1 MAITNYKESRHD
13 AFIQLTEKRVNKAL
27 RAIESV
33 EKLSEKKNY
42 VYSKEESDQL
52 IAALKEQVI
61 KLEKAF
67 DQSDENELNFKFK

>member
-13 AFIQLTEKRVNKAL
+13 AFIQLAGKRVNKAL

-33 EKLSEKKNY
+33 EKLSDKKNY